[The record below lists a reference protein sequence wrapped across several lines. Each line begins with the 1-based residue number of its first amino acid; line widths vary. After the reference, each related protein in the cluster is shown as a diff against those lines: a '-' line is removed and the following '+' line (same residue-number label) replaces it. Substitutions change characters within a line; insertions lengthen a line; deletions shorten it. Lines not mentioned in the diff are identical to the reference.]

1 MSLKSGEIVKLQRS
15 SAYWMGRADRHR
27 RQGNHRRAAA
37 LLRHA
42 VTLSPADSDL
52 RVAYARALQEME
64 CYEASNRAAFG
75 ALTLNSRHYACYGL
89 IGRNMLALGREQEAL
104 DAFSRY
110 LLGVKQ
116 AGGIAEYDEDL
127 DELEAAENKRMRLQA
142 RYETQ
147 LNIASNRLSG
157 GNLARAARAL
167 TRARP
172 ARWADER
179 YDSLRSL
186 LLQELGDLKGAVRS
200 AQRACRR
207 NPRSLR
213 ARCTLAGAWCQWGN
227 RAKGAS
233 ALLSAALCCKTTQ
246 DEQLFCYSAVSLGFP
261 ELALSVLRHA
271 LKLSPDRLPTVFN
284 TGVVMLKLG
293 RISDAESLLHHCRAL
308 DPTDVPARCTS
319 RTIEQWNGL
328 ELKPWQ
334 VSYAAKALPFYPL
347 LSPAESNDCLAQLAK
362 AISKGTDVFCQ
373 ELQEDESLY
382 NLFLY
387 ELGDGS
393 HQLGRLIPLLAEQL
407 PPAFA
412 ERLFRE
418 ALVQPTP
425 DDRIKRFAAA
435 ALMNLGAK
443 PPFVVWHGGRIAEIN
458 PSVLSRRDSNLSR
471 IMLVR
476 RMVDLE
482 RTTGDTRLMTH
493 ALRMLNMVTPR
504 QRGKFVRD
512 TNAVMRAAL
521 EQHYLLT
528 YGLPD
533 SARLQE
539 LLRYTADERRRVR
552 TAFRDLCELMPL
564 PDRKPAQLKP
574 TKGGHPHGTD

>member
-15 SAYWMGRADRHR
+15 STYWMGRADRHR
-27 RQGNHRRAAA
+27 RQGNRRSAAA

-52 RVAYARALQEME
+52 RVAYARTLQEME
-64 CYEASNRAAFG
+64 CYEASNRAAFS
-75 ALTLNSRHYACYGL
+75 ALTLNPRHYACYGL

-104 DAFSRY
+104 DAFSHY

-116 AGGIAEYDEDL
+116 AGGTAEYDEDL
-127 DELEAAENKRMRLQA
+127 DALEAAENRRMRLQA

-157 GNLARAARAL
+157 GNLQRAARAL
-167 TRARP
+167 TRAKP

-179 YDSLRSL
+179 YDSLHSM
-186 LLQELGDLKGAVRS
+186 LLQEQGDYKGALRS

-207 NPRSLR
+207 NPGSSR
-213 ARCTLAGAWCQWGN
+213 ARCTLAGAWCQLGK
-227 RAKGAS
+227 RANGAS
-233 ALLSAALCCKTTQ
+233 ALLGAALCCKTAQ
-246 DEQLFCYSAVSLGFP
+246 DEQLFCYTAVSLGFP
-261 ELALSVLRHA
+261 TLVLSVLRRK
-271 LKLSPDRLPTVFN
+271 LKVSPDRLPTIFN

-293 RISDAESLLHHCRAL
+293 RIDDAEPLLHRCRAL

-319 RTIEQWNGL
+319 RTIEQWNSL

-347 LSPAESNDCLAQLAK
+347 LSPAESNDCMAMLAK
-362 AISKGTDVFCQ
+362 AISKGTEAFCND
-373 ELQEDESLY
+373 LQEDEALY

-393 HQLGRLIPLLAEQL
+393 HPLSRLLPLLAEHL

-418 ALVQPTP
+418 ALVQPSP
-425 DDRIKRFAAA
+425 DDRIKRIAAA
-435 ALMNLGAK
+435 ALMSLGAK

-458 PSVLSRRDSNLSR
+458 PSVLNRRDSNLTR
-471 IMLVR
+471 IMLVQ
-476 RMVDLE
+476 RMADLQ
-482 RTTGDTRLMTH
+482 RKTGDTRLMTH
-493 ALRMLNMVTPR
+493 ALRILKLIAPR
-504 QRGKFVRD
+504 RRGRVVRD

-533 SARLQE
+533 SVRLQK
-539 LLRYTADERRRVR
+539 LLQYTADERRRVR
-552 TAFRDLCELMPL
+552 SAFRELCELMPL
-564 PDRKPAQLKP
+564 PAGNHNPQKP
-574 TKGGHPHGTD
+574 TIRR